1 MPNSDDVVFDD
12 FDLELFLDDIK
23 QLTLTR
29 NELLYLSDS
38 VTLLLEH
45 TTEQGKM
52 HIPARQLKAS
62 AGVSVPVELIQS
74 D

>member
-12 FDLELFLDDIK
+12 FELELFLDDIK

-45 TTEQGKM
+45 TTEQGKLEGFRYLGLWLVLLGRGDQ
-52 HIPARQLKAS
+52 RQKR
-62 AGVSVPVELIQS
+62 
-74 D
+74 

>member
-12 FDLELFLDDIK
+12 FELELFLADIK

-38 VTLLLEH
+38 VT
-45 TTEQGKM
+45 
-52 HIPARQLKAS
+52 
-62 AGVSVPVELIQS
+62 
-74 D
+74 